1 MKDTSFY
8 VTEKAKQPRI
18 AEPLQTDRS
27 VGPGTPMGDLGFEA
41 APSNNKTPDR
51 VHPV

>member
-27 VGPGTPMGDLGFEA
+27 VGPGTPMGDLGFDA
-41 APSNNKTPDR
+41 APSKTPDR